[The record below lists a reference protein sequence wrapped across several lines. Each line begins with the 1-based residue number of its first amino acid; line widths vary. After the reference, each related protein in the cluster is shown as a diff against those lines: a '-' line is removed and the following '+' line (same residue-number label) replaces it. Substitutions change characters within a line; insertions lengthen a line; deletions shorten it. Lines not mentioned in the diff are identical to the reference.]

1 MRLARLSLVLIVL
14 ATTPVLAG
22 LPTVQY
28 EGHAYVELE
37 RIAQILGARLDVGTD
52 ATRTSIR
59 TPRNVVTFT
68 RNWAQILVDGRP
80 VLLDGPVR
88 IKTGVWLVPES
99 FVTAILPRLTPSP
112 SALPRAATS
121 VTLDELR
128 LRSYPSF
135 TRVVLET

>member
-37 RIAQILGARLDVGTD
+37 LIAQILGARLDVGTD

-99 FVTAILPRLTPSP
+99 FVTAILPGSHRHPLHFHV
-112 SALPRAATS
+112 R
-121 VTLDELR
+121 R
-128 LRSYPSF
+128 RQ
-135 TRVVLET
+135 